1 MYKGFTLIVLIILV
15 VLAIFIIIELN
26 RSEFQKPHQ
35 ITYEDGTYRGVFID
49 GEVIQVNVE
58 FSLKDG
64 IVTDASFRHLKRNE
78 IYYMGTEQE
87 PYRSVCMQY
96 QEALQYL
103 VGKDLKTHL
112 ADLYRPGEI
121 VTLEV
126 DGYTSATIRSSKI
139 ISAIRDGL
147 NRGVYSY

>member
-1 MYKGFTLIVLIILV
+1 MSKAFSIIVLIILAL
-15 VLAIFIIIELN
+15 LALFIILN
-26 RSEFQKPHQ
+26 LNQQKVIKPYPL
-35 ITYEDGTYRGVFID
+35 TYEDGTYRGVFID

-58 FSLKDG
+58 FNLKDG
-64 IVTDASFRHLKRNE
+64 IVTAANFRHLKRNE
-78 IYYMGTEQE
+78 LYYMGTEQE

-103 VGKDLKTHL
+103 VGKNLKTHL
-112 ADLYRPGEI
+112 RDLYQPGEI